1 MGDHSTSS
9 FGTWQICRSARL
21 SSSAVL
27 HLHVVNASPSSSLL
41 ALSAALPREVIM
53 LAIATAAL
61 IVLATTAETAY
72 IKYGGSESYKHE
84 DYDSYKSHYA
94 DQYYGHKPSYKI
106 QDYSHRP
113 HHNSYEED
121 YYGGDAYSEEPTST
135 YESRPTYKQPRY
147 RRSAA
152 DEMGVREDQDMAR
165 EAQSCVY
172 CSECAHCMKVIGG
185 CDPRYL
191 QETCGKCPPDGQNW
205 LNCGCNSRLWACI

>member
-94 DQYYGHKPSYKI
+94 DQYKPSYKI

-121 YYGGDAYSEEPTST
+121 YYGGDAYSEEPTYT
-135 YESRPTYKQPRY
+135 YEPRSAYRHKRHAVQDEAGVTESQAMEGDREGLQRRNRPRGHGGNNQPRK
-147 RRSAA
+147 
-152 DEMGVREDQDMAR
+152 
-165 EAQSCVY
+165 SCPGCGQCDY
-172 CSECAHCMKVIGG
+172 CVLCK
-185 CDPRYL
+185 
-191 QETCGKCPPDGQNW
+191 
-205 LNCGCNSRLWACI
+205 GCNTFTRCNGADF